1 MHGAAAAGDPI
12 AHRFGGS
19 HAQRDLLDL
28 TLVEAALRG
37 GDHGLARALAAER
50 HQAKPTSRHARTLVA
65 RTEAQPS

>member
-1 MHGAAAAGDPI
+1 MGQALACTSTSRPWTP
-12 AHRFGGS
+12 RR
-19 HAQRDLLDL
+19 QRDLLDL

-37 GDHGLARALAAER
+37 GDRGLARALAAER